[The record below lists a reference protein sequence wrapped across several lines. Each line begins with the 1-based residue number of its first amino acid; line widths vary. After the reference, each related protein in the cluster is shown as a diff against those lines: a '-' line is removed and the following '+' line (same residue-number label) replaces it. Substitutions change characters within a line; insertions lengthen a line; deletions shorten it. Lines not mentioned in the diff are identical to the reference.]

1 MQLDDLLDGDE
12 SLISTWLCEKNLIHQ
27 CDCGY
32 TVYSPD
38 AVDFAVQEKWGD
50 ERSEEINNWAN
61 GLADQFGW
69 MYIESSAPKHDIY
82 HCQYCAESELSLL
95 TDLMRIAEEGEDGKY
110 VGEGEAEDT
119 SAALPIEQYRVFVDE
134 SYTSEF
140 PRKDGGALTLA
151 AFIVS
156 EADSVQLKAGL
167 EEIMREV
174 YGKSPPTEFKYS
186 GLAQS
191 GGLRARARKAVT
203 DLIKR
208 LPSCAIIAVHV
219 TSEGLMGE
227 KIRSLKASQ
236 HYDGIVPSEEELAK
250 AASQEVVEA
259 AVRQAVTQIATT
271 VAMCVGNFIGSLNA
285 RATLIFDP
293 RKEPLNEALR
303 EQLEVLLP
311 NLPVHVPLIPHQGSV
326 VMPMPSSGMT
336 RLGDAITIDIST
348 PSIEVPGLQLA
359 DYFAGDIRTFFR
371 EVPEPLEEIAYPEPL
386 VNKKVLFP
394 EVFRMGELSAA
405 TKAKIKGYQ
414 GESALLGYMDRLPNG
429 NIACY
434 AKNGQ
439 MRNVNLSDGIVFDL
453 MD

>member
-1 MQLDDLLDGDE
+1 MPLDDLLDGDE

-27 CDCGY
+27 CNCGY
-32 TVYSPD
+32 AVYSPD
-38 AVDFAVQEKWGD
+38 AVDFAVQEQWGD
-50 ERSEEINNWAN
+50 ERRDEINNWAN
-61 GLADQFGW
+61 SLADQFGW
-69 MYIESSAPKHDIY
+69 MYLEASIPKHNIY

-95 TDLMRIAEEGEDGKY
+95 TDLMRIAEDGEEEKDF
-110 VGEGEAEDT
+110 GEGKTEGA
-119 SAALPIEQYRVFVDE
+119 SAALPVEQYRVYVDE

-140 PRKDGGALTLA
+140 PRKDVGALTVA

-156 EADSVQLKAGL
+156 EADSLELKAGL
-167 EEIMREV
+167 EEIVRKV

-236 HYDGIVPSEEELAK
+236 HYDGVVPSEEELAK
-250 AASQEVVEA
+250 AASPEVVEA

-271 VAMCVGNFIGSLNA
+271 VAVCVGSFIGSLNA

-293 RKEPLNEALR
+293 RKESLNNALR

-311 NLPVHVPLIPHQGSV
+311 SLPVHVPLIHHQGSLV
-326 VMPMPSSGMT
+326 TPMPSSGMK

-359 DYFAGDIRTFFR
+359 DYFAGDIRAFFR
-371 EVPEPLEEIAYPEPL
+371 EVPEPLEEVAYPEPL

-394 EVFRMGELSAA
+394 EAFRVGELSAA
-405 TKAKIKGYQ
+405 TRAKIKGYQ

-434 AKNGQ
+434 TKNGQ
-439 MRNVNLSDGIVFDL
+439 MRNVNLADGIVFDL